1 MGNQMVNDIQIKPHL
16 LTVYQVSIIIQVHPK
31 TVRNYIAE
39 GKLKGHN
46 PNNYGA
52 KGLRITVESVREY
65 LKKYELDKFNK
76 KEFEKQIEKIN
87 EFPPIPQKSIRRQGS
102 GWVKNW

>member
-16 LTVYQVSIIIQVHPK
+16 LTIYQVSIIIQVHPK

-52 KGLRITVESVREY
+52 KGLRVTIESVREY

-76 KEFEKQIEKIN
+76 KEFEKQIEKIS
-87 EFPPIPQKSIRRQGS
+87 EPRESPKSIRRPGS